1 MLEFTSTPTKQNVRM
16 VEEKEFNNDLAIALV
31 DSAGSVI
38 DTSCDTLKKQTKTH
52 AKKNKF

>member
-1 MLEFTSTPTKQNVRM
+1 MLEFTSTPTKQNFRM